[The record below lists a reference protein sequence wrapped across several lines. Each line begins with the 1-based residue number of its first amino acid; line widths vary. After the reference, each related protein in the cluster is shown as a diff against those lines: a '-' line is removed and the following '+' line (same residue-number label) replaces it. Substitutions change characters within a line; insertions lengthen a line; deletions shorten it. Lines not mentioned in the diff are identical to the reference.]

1 MSSEL
6 RFDADTGCLSVTGEL
21 TIYQA
26 NAAAE
31 GLRRAHATGALRC
44 VDLAGVTEVDT
55 AGLQFLLLAER
66 LSDDESPIELV
77 NYSHPV
83 RDALQLSGMSRW
95 V

>member
-6 RFDADTGCLSVTGEL
+6 QFNADTGCLTVIGEL

-26 NAAAE
+26 NALAE
-31 GLRRAHATGALRC
+31 GLRSAHSTGALRR
-44 VDLAGVTEVDT
+44 VDLTGVTEVDT

-66 LSDDESPIELV
+66 LSDEESPLELV

>member
-6 RFDADTGCLSVTGEL
+6 QFNADSGCLTVTGEL

-31 GLRRAHATGALRC
+31 GLRAAYASGALRR
-44 VDLAGVTEVDT
+44 VDLSKVTEVDT

-66 LSDDESPIELV
+66 LSDDERPVELV
-77 NYSHPV
+77 SCSHPV
-83 RDALQLSGMSRW
+83 RDALELSGMSRW